1 MKAACLIPCYNE
13 SQRLD
18 RERYKGIFKED
29 SGIHFYLLNDG
40 SSDDTSRILRELSQ
54 GFEHVYVLDF
64 KENRGKAGVI
74 REAMLQLQDS
84 DYDYIG
90 FLDADFA
97 TPFEEFQ
104 RLLDIAKQKDHD
116 IVFGS
121 RVKLKGWNISRN
133 PIRHWF
139 SRIVLTVIDTLFRLE
154 IYDTQCGCKIFKR
167 TQIFTLFVDP
177 FVTKWLF
184 DIEIF
189 IRYSRSVSVS
199 KIKEIPLN
207 TWSEIKGSKLK
218 ISDFLQV
225 PLNILKLYS
234 HYRRNAR

>member
-13 SQRLD
+13 ANRLD
-18 RERYKGIFKED
+18 TKRYKDIFKD
-29 SGIHFYLLNDG
+29 ALDIHFYLLNDG
-40 SSDDTSRILRELSQ
+40 SSDDTSRVLREISQ
-54 GFEHVYVLDF
+54 DFQNVYVFDF
-64 KENRGKAGVI
+64 PVNRGKAGVI
-74 REAMLQLQDS
+74 REAMLQLQKT
-84 DYDYIG
+84 DYTYLG

-104 RLLDIAKQKDHD
+104 RLLDIAKHGGQD

-139 SRIVLTVIDTLFRLE
+139 SRIVLTVVDTLFRLE
-154 IYDTQCGCKIFKR
+154 IYDTQCGCKLFKR
-167 TQIFTLFVDP
+167 SQIATLFADP

-189 IRYSRSVSVS
+189 IRYSRSVSDS
-199 KIKEIPLN
+199 NIKEIPLN
-207 TWSEIKGSKLK
+207 TWTEIKGSKLK
-218 ISDFLQV
+218 IGDFLQV
-225 PLNILKLYS
+225 PLNILKLYV
-234 HYRRNAR
+234 HYR